1 MNSVL
6 RNRSQKWLG
15 LLAGIIIVVLFAG
28 ISISVGVTKIPLS
41 KVVESFMEY
50 NGSNEHLIIR
60 TTRVPRALIAV
71 VVGASLS
78 IAGAVMQALTRNP
91 LASPATLGVN
101 AGASLFIVSAVSF
114 FSITSLTSLMAIGFA
129 GAAVA
134 SFTVYFLGSVGREGL
149 TPIKLTLAGAA
160 IAALFSS
167 LTQGLLVMNEK
178 GLDEVMF
185 WLTGSVEGRKL
196 EMVQP
201 VFPYVMFGWVLALL
215 LAGKIN
221 VLTMGED
228 VAKGLGQR
236 TGWTKLMGALV
247 VILLAGG
254 SVAIAGPI
262 VFVGLV
268 VPHVARTLVGID
280 HRWLLPYCGVLGAL
294 FLLAADIGGRFIMNE
309 QEIPVGVMTAII
321 GTPFFIYIARRKVSE
336 RA

>member
-1 MNSVL
+1 MAGL
-6 RNRSQKWLG
+6 RTSSYKWLG
-15 LLAGIIIVVLFAG
+15 LLIGIAAVVLFMG

-41 KVVESFMEY
+41 KVMESFTHY

-60 TTRVPRALIAV
+60 TTRVPRAVIAA
-71 VVGASLS
+71 VVGASLA

-101 AGASLFIVSAVSF
+101 AGASLFIVAAVSF
-114 FSITSLTSLMAIGFA
+114 FSITSLTALMTIGFV

-134 SFTVYFLGSVGREGL
+134 AFTVYFLGSVGREGL

-160 IAALFSS
+160 IAALFAS

-178 GLDEVMF
+178 GLDELMF

-196 EMVQP
+196 EMVEP
-201 VFPYVMFGWVLALL
+201 VFPFVILGWVLALL

-236 TGWTKLMGALV
+236 TGWTKLMGAFV
-247 VILLAGG
+247 IILLAGG

-294 FLLAADIGGRFIMNE
+294 FLLAADIGGRFIMND
-309 QEIPVGVMTAII
+309 QEIPVGVMTAMI